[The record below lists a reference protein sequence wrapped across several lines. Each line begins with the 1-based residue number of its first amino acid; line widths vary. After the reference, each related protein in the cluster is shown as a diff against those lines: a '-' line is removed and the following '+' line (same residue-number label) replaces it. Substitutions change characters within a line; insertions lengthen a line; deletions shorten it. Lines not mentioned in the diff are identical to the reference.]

1 MHSGSRLPGFYKLSV
16 AERRALVAARSGVS
30 LLELEAALNAG
41 GIDVITA
48 DKLVE
53 NVVGT
58 YALPFGLALNVQV
71 NGRDRLVPMVVEEP
85 SVIAAA
91 SNAAR
96 MVRQGGGFTADLR
109 EALMIAQ
116 IELRG
121 LSDPETAMRRLR
133 AEAAH
138 LLGVA
143 RAAVPALVG
152 RGGGPRALEL
162 REIGEGRV
170 VAHVLL
176 DCRDAMGANLANTVA
191 EAVGPVAAE
200 ITGAELGLR
209 ILSNLCDR
217 RRVRVTCRVHPQD
230 LVLSRAR
237 GTSES
242 VTPPSSDGVGAT
254 GEEIADAIVSAS
266 RFAELDAYRAAT
278 HNKGIMNGIDA
289 VVIATGNDFRAV
301 EAGAHAYAALS
312 GRYRPLSA
320 WRRDGAE
327 LVGELELPL
336 SLGIV
341 GGTLR
346 VHPVA
351 RLALKLLRVEAAD
364 ELACIAAAVGLA
376 SNLAALRALAT
387 EGIQRGH
394 MSLHARS
401 VAVAAGAQ
409 GPEVELVAARIA
421 EDGSITLE
429 AAQRVV
435 AELRGRAFGGGGA
448 ALLEEP

>member
-1 MHSGSRLPGFYKLSV
+1 MTGSRLPGFYKLSV
-16 AERRALVAARSGVS
+16 AERRALVAERSGVD
-30 LLELEAALNAG
+30 LQTLCAALETG
-41 GIDVITA
+41 GIDASIA

-53 NVVGT
+53 NVLGT

-71 NGRDRLVPMVVEEP
+71 NGQDRLVPMVVEEP

-96 MVRQGGGFTADLR
+96 MVRHAGGFTAEMS

-121 LSDPETAMRRLR
+121 LADVELALRLLATDSER
-133 AEAAH
+133 
-138 LLGVA
+138 LISVA
-143 RAAVPALVG
+143 RAAVPNLIE
-152 RGGGPRALEL
+152 RGGGPRSIEL
-162 REIGEGRV
+162 RQLAEGRIV
-170 VAHVLL
+170 IHVLV
-176 DCRDAMGANLANTVA
+176 DCRDAMGANLVNSIA

-209 ILSNLCDR
+209 ILSNLSDR
-217 RRVRVTCRVHPQD
+217 RRATVTCRVHPEH
-230 LVLSRAR
+230 LVFSRPAAVPGGRDSAPPTSGSDRLSGDA
-237 GTSES
+237 
-242 VTPPSSDGVGAT
+242 
-254 GEEIADAIVSAS
+254 IADGIVAAS
-266 RFAELDAYRAAT
+266 QFAEADPYRAAT
-278 HNKGIMNGIDA
+278 HNKGVMNGIDA

-312 GRYRPLSA
+312 GRYRPLSV
-320 WRRDGAE
+320 WRRDGLD
-327 LVGELELPL
+327 LVGELTLPL
-336 SLGIV
+336 ALGIV

-346 VHPVA
+346 VHPAA
-351 RLALKLLRVEAAD
+351 RLALSLLRVESAD
-364 ELACIAAAVGLA
+364 ELALIAASVGLA

-409 GPEVELVAARIA
+409 GPEVEAVAARVS
-421 EDGSITLE
+421 EDGSVTLE
-429 AAQRVV
+429 AALRALAV
-435 AELRGRAFGGGGA
+435 LRG
-448 ALLEEP
+448 

>member
-1 MHSGSRLPGFYKLSV
+1 MSGSRLPGFYKLSV
-16 AERRALVAARSGVS
+16 AERRLVVAERSGVK
-30 LLELEAALNAG
+30 LEVLCAALEAG
-41 GIDVITA
+41 GIDVATA

-53 NVVGT
+53 NVLGT

-71 NGRDRLVPMVVEEP
+71 NGKDRIVPMVVEEP

-96 MVRQGGGFTADLR
+96 MVRHAGGFTAEMT

-121 LSDPETAMRRLR
+121 LADQELAVRRL
-133 AEAAH
+133 ETETEH
-138 LLGVA
+138 LLAVA
-143 RAAVPALVG
+143 RGAVPNLVE
-152 RGGGPRALEL
+152 RGGGPRSIEL
-162 REIGEGRV
+162 RPLQGGRV
-170 VAHVLL
+170 VVHVLV
-176 DCRDAMGANLANTVA
+176 DCKDAMGANLVNSIT
-191 EAVGPVAAE
+191 EAVGPTAAE

-209 ILSNLCDR
+209 ILSNLSDR
-217 RRVRVTCRVHPQD
+217 RLAKVSCRVHPND
-230 LVLSRAR
+230 LTFSRPSVAP
-237 GTSES
+237 GAPAES
-242 VTPPSSDGVGAT
+242 VPSPGDVAPLSGDA
-254 GEEIADAIVSAS
+254 IADGIVAAS
-266 RFAELDAYRAAT
+266 QFAEVDPYRAAT

-312 GRYRPLSA
+312 GRYRPLSI
-320 WRRDGAE
+320 WRRDGQD
-327 LVGELELPL
+327 LVGELTLPL
-336 SLGIV
+336 ALGIV

-346 VHPVA
+346 VHPTA
-351 RLALKLLRVEAAD
+351 RLALSLLSVDSAD
-364 ELACIAAAVGLA
+364 ELALTAASVGLA

-409 GPEVELVAARIA
+409 GPEVEAVAGRIA
-421 EDGSITLE
+421 EDGSVTLE
-429 AAQRVV
+429 AAVR
-435 AELRGRAFGGGGA
+435 ALAGLRG
-448 ALLEEP
+448 

>member
-1 MHSGSRLPGFYKLSV
+1 MSGSRLPGFYKLSV
-16 AERRALVAARSGVS
+16 AERRALVAERSGVDVAK
-30 LLELEAALNAG
+30 LCAALDAG
-41 GIDVITA
+41 GIDVAMA

-53 NVVGT
+53 NVLGT

-71 NGRDRLVPMVVEEP
+71 NGKDRLVPMVVEEP

-96 MVRQGGGFTADLR
+96 MVRHGGGFTAEMT
-109 EALMIAQ
+109 EALMISQ

-121 LSDPETAMRRLR
+121 LADSALALRRL
-133 AEAAH
+133 ETESEH
-138 LLGVA
+138 LLSVA
-143 RAAVPALVG
+143 RGAVPNLLD
-152 RGGGPRALEL
+152 RGGGPRSIEL
-162 REIGEGRV
+162 RELGSGRIV
-170 VAHVLL
+170 VHVLV
-176 DCRDAMGANLANTVA
+176 DCKDAMGANLVNSIA
-191 EAVGPVAAE
+191 EAVGPIAAE

-209 ILSNLCDR
+209 ILSNLSDR
-217 RRVRVTCRVHPQD
+217 RCARVTCRVHPAD
-230 LVLSRAR
+230 LVFSRPTLAP
-237 GTSES
+237 GMPGDSA
-242 VTPPSSDGVGAT
+242 PPPGDGAAT
-254 GEEIADAIVSAS
+254 LGGDEIADGIVAAS
-266 RFAELDAYRAAT
+266 QFAEADPYRAAT

-312 GRYRPLSA
+312 GRYRPLSV
-320 WRRDGAE
+320 WRKDGPD
-327 LVGELELPL
+327 LVGELTLPL
-336 SLGIV
+336 ALGVV

-346 VHPVA
+346 VHPTA
-351 RLALKLLRVEAAD
+351 QLALSLLRIERADDLALVAAS
-364 ELACIAAAVGLA
+364 VGLA

-409 GPEVELVAARIA
+409 GPEVEAVAGRIS

-429 AAQRVV
+429 AAQR
-435 AELRGRAFGGGGA
+435 ALCALRGG
-448 ALLEEP
+448 

>member
-1 MHSGSRLPGFYKLSV
+1 MSGSRLPGFYRLSV
-16 AERRALVAARSGVS
+16 SERRVLVADRSGVDLATLVAA
-30 LLELEAALNAG
+30 LEAG
-41 GIDVITA
+41 GIDVATA

-53 NVVGT
+53 NVLGT

-71 NGRDRLVPMVVEEP
+71 NGVDRLVPMVVEEP

-96 MVRQGGGFTADLR
+96 MVRHAGGFTAEMT

-121 LSDPETAMRRLR
+121 LADPELAVRRL
-133 AEAAH
+133 ETETEH
-138 LLGVA
+138 LLAVA
-143 RAAVPALVG
+143 RGAVPNLVE
-152 RGGGPRALEL
+152 RGGGPRSVEL
-162 REIGEGRV
+162 RKLEAGRV
-170 VAHVLL
+170 VVHVLV
-176 DCRDAMGANLANTVA
+176 DCRDAMGANLANCIA
-191 EAVGPVAAE
+191 EAVGPIAAE

-209 ILSNLCDR
+209 ILSNLSDR
-217 RRVRVTCRVHPQD
+217 RCAKVTCRVHPDD
-230 LVLSRAR
+230 LRFSRPAAVP
-237 GTSES
+237 GAPYDS
-242 VTPPSSDGVGAT
+242 VPPPSEGSPPLT
-254 GEEIADAIVSAS
+254 GGEIADGVVAAS
-266 RFAELDAYRAAT
+266 QFAEADPYRAAT

-312 GRYRPLSA
+312 GRYRPLSV
-320 WRRDGAE
+320 WRRDGLD
-327 LVGELELPL
+327 LVGELTLPL
-336 SLGIV
+336 ALGIV

-351 RLALKLLRVEAAD
+351 RLALSLLRVDCAD
-364 ELACIAAAVGLA
+364 DLALIAASVGLA

-409 GPEVELVAARIA
+409 GPEVEAVAGRIS
-421 EDGSITLE
+421 EDGSVTLE
-429 AAQRVV
+429 AALR
-435 AELRGRAFGGGGA
+435 ALSALRG
-448 ALLEEP
+448 P